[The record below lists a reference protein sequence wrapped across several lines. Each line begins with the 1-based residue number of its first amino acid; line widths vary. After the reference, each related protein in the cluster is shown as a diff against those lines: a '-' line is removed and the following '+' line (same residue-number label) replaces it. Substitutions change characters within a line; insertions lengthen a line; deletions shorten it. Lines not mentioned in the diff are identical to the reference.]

1 MGIRISAL
9 GLAALSALAAGCQ
22 QAPLTPD
29 NMMCDFRT
37 VTMQVAV
44 PVSRPADL
52 RERTPSAFAAEIE
65 SSLRAHDK
73 ANTGEPARILALS
86 GGSEHGAFGAGVLQ
100 GWGGTGQLPDFQI
113 VTGISTGAILSTF
126 AFVNDAPAAVAG
138 YTIENEAELIT
149 VYAKP
154 KDGKPDIGNYAS
166 LVERGSFANLDPLR
180 ARLAEFLTDE
190 VLQKVATRHAAGARL
205 YVGATDADSGDAVA
219 FDMGEM
225 ASRYVEAAPDTERGI
240 YKDCYVSAIIASSSS
255 PIAAPPAFIDN
266 TMYIDGGV
274 RFGLFSDSVFEAFFR
289 RQHQMTDAYSFEEA
303 ALEEELP
310 PAAPEITAPLV
321 YAIVNG
327 TLNLPAAK
335 CPKADT
341 SLCKNDPPY
350 GGKDGQHKDWN
361 ILDLLLQT
369 EHILVNEVYRFSALA
384 VEADACE
391 QAGCFNFLRIE
402 KDMADFEYVMLN
414 EEGVLTPAPCPEW
427 KQVDI
432 ELDDPLQFHKRY
444 MRCLIGY
451 GEKSVQDAQWGYPV
465 PPS

>member
-1 MGIRISAL
+1 MMRFSKAL
-9 GLAALSALAAGCQ
+9 SLAAASLFLANCQ
-22 QAPLTPD
+22 QAALTPD
-29 NMMCDFRT
+29 NMMCNFRT
-37 VTMQVAV
+37 VNMHVAV

-52 RERTPSAFAAEIE
+52 RERKPSALAAEIE
-65 SSLRAHDK
+65 NSLRVHEK
-73 ANTGEPARILALS
+73 TNTGEAARILALS
-86 GGSEHGAFGAGVLQ
+86 GGSEHGAFGAGVLK

-126 AFVNDAPAAVAG
+126 AFVNDAPAAVSG
-138 YTIENEAELIT
+138 YTIQNEDELIT

-166 LVERGSFANLDPLR
+166 LLERGSFANLDPLR
-180 ARLAEFLTDE
+180 ERLGNFLSDE
-190 VLQKVATRHAAGARL
+190 VLQKVAKRHAAGARL
-205 YVGATDADSGDAVA
+205 FVGATDADSGDAVA

-225 ASRYVEAAPDTERGI
+225 ASRYVNTAPDDERGI
-240 YKDCYVSAIIASSSS
+240 FKDCYISAIIASSSS

-289 RQHQMTDAYSFEEA
+289 RQHGMTDAYDFEEA
-303 ALEEELP
+303 ELQEELP
-310 PAAPEITAPLV
+310 PIEPDVTAPLV

-327 TLNLPAAK
+327 TLNLPAPK
-335 CPKADT
+335 CPKADK
-341 SLCKNDPPY
+341 SLCEQDPPY

-402 KDMADFEYVMLN
+402 KDMEDFEYIMLN
-414 EEGVLTPAPCPEW
+414 EKGILIPAPCPAW
-427 KQVDI
+427 KEVDI
-432 ELDDPLQFHKRY
+432 ELDDPIQFHKRY
-444 MRCLIGY
+444 MRCLIAY
-451 GEKSVQDAQWGYPV
+451 GQKSVEDAGWGYPA
-465 PPS
+465 S